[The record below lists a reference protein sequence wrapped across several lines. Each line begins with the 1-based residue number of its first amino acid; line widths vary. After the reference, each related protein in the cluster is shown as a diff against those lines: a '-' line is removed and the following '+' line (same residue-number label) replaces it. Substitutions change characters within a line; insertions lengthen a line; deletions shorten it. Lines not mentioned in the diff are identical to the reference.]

1 MDWNKTKG
9 LFIVVFLILDVF
21 LLYQFLDFRAAKLEI
36 NKDSDSTIEDRLKAE
51 GIKYHVGTQERVSEK
66 TISAK
71 PKEFSKEE
79 LNTLKNQ
86 TFIIDNKR
94 TIRSTL
100 DKPIKIGTG
109 EGKYFEL
116 ESFINKNVY
125 SGDEYE
131 FWRKEDGTITYY
143 QTYKSRLLFN
153 NKNGALI
160 FTLNEN
166 DEVISYM
173 QTHLDD
179 IEEFNENQEIN
190 PPIQAV
196 ESLLNG
202 GYLSSGS
209 EVSKGKLGFYT
220 LIEVSESKVLVL
232 VPTWHFTVNKQEDY
246 FVNGIEGQVLNT
258 EEGNV
263 TE

>member
-1 MDWNKTKG
+1 MDWNKTKS

-21 LLYQFLDFRAAKLEI
+21 LLYQFVDFRAAKLEI
-36 NKDSDSTIEDRLKAE
+36 NKESTIEERLKAE
-51 GIKYHVGTQERVSEK
+51 GITYNAGTQERVSEK

-71 PKEFSKEE
+71 PKEFSVEE
-79 LNTLKNQ
+79 LDILKNQ

-100 DKPIKIGTG
+100 NKPIPIGSG
-109 EGKYFEL
+109 EGKYFGL
-116 ESFINKNVY
+116 ESFINKNVF
-125 SGDEYE
+125 SGDKYK
-131 FWRKEDGTITYY
+131 FWRKEDRTITYY
-143 QTYKSRLLFN
+143 QTYKDRLLFN

-160 FTLNEN
+160 FRLNEN
-166 DEVISYM
+166 EEVISYV
-173 QTHLDD
+173 QTYLDD

-190 PPIQAV
+190 PPIRAV

-202 GYLSSGS
+202 GYLSPGS
-209 EVSKGKLGFYT
+209 EVSKGELGFYT

-246 FVNGIEGQVLNT
+246 FVKGIEGQVLNT

>member
-36 NKDSDSTIEDRLKAE
+36 NKESTIEERLKAE
-51 GIKYHVGTQERVSEK
+51 GIKYDGGTQERVSEK

-71 PKEFSKEE
+71 AKEFNKEE
-79 LNTLKNQ
+79 LAILKDQ

-94 TIRSTL
+94 TIRSNL
-100 DKPIKIGTG
+100 NKPIPIGSG

-125 SGDEYE
+125 SGSEYK
-131 FWRKEDGTITYY
+131 FWRKEDSKITYY
-143 QTYKSRLLFN
+143 QTYKGRLLFN
-153 NKNGALI
+153 NNNGALI
-160 FTLNEN
+160 FTLNEKG
-166 DEVISYM
+166 EVISYV

-179 IEEFNENQEIN
+179 IEEFNENQEII
-190 PPIQAV
+190 PSVQAV
-196 ESLLNG
+196 GSLLNA
-202 GYLSSGS
+202 GYLTEGS
-209 EVSKGKLGFYT
+209 EVSKGELGFYT
-220 LIEVSESKVLVL
+220 LIEVSESNVLVL
-232 VPTWHFTVNKQEDY
+232 VPTWHFTVDKKEDY

-258 EEGNV
+258 EEGNI

>member
-36 NKDSDSTIEDRLKAE
+36 NKESTIEERLKAE
-51 GIKYHVGTQERVSEK
+51 GITYHVGTQERLREK

-79 LNTLKNQ
+79 LNILKDQ
-86 TFIIDNKR
+86 TVVIDNKR

-100 DKPIKIGTG
+100 NKPIPIGTG

-116 ESFINKNVY
+116 ESFIDKNVY
-125 SGDEYE
+125 SGSEYK
-131 FWRKEDGTITYY
+131 FWRKEDGKITYY
-143 QTYKSRLLFN
+143 QTYKGRLLFN
-153 NKNGALI
+153 NKNGALV
-160 FTLNEN
+160 FMMNDKNEVVSYVQTL
-166 DEVISYM
+166 
-173 QTHLDD
+173 LDD

-202 GYLSSGS
+202 GYLSQGS
-209 EVSKGKLGFYT
+209 EVSKGELGFYT

-246 FVNGIEGQVLNT
+246 FVKGIEGQVLNT

>member
-21 LLYQFLDFRAAKLEI
+21 LLYQFLNFRAAKLEI
-36 NKDSDSTIEDRLKAE
+36 NKESTTEERLKAE
-51 GIKYHVGTQERVSEK
+51 GITYHAGTQERVSEK

-71 PKEFSKEE
+71 PKEFDKEE
-79 LNTLKNQ
+79 LNSLKGQTL
-86 TFIIDNKR
+86 IIDNKR
-94 TIRSTL
+94 TIRSKL
-100 DKPIKIGTG
+100 NKPIPIGSG

-116 ESFINKNVY
+116 ENFIDNNVY
-125 SGDEYE
+125 SGSEYK

-143 QTYKSRLLFN
+143 QTYKGRLLFN
-153 NKNGALI
+153 NKNGALVL
-160 FTLNEN
+160 TLNEN
-166 DEVISYM
+166 DEVISYV

-179 IEEFNENQEIN
+179 VEEFNENQEIIS
-190 PPIQAV
+190 PIQAV

-202 GYLSSGS
+202 GYLSQGS
-209 EVSKGKLGFYT
+209 EVSKGELGFYT
-220 LIEVSESKVLVL
+220 LIEVSESNVLVL
-232 VPTWHFTVNKQEDY
+232 VPTWHFTVDNKEDY

>member
-9 LFIVVFLILDVF
+9 LFIVVFLILDIF
-21 LLYQFLDFRAAKLEI
+21 LLYQFLNFRAAKLEI
-36 NKDSDSTIEDRLKAE
+36 NKESTTEERLKAE
-51 GIKYHVGTQERVSEK
+51 GIAYDSTTQERISEK

-71 PKEFSKEE
+71 PKEFDKEE
-79 LNTLKNQ
+79 LNILKGQ
-86 TFIIDNKR
+86 TPIIDNKR
-94 TIRSTL
+94 TIRSKL
-100 DKPIKIGTG
+100 DSPVPVGAG

-116 ESFINKNVY
+116 ESFIDNNVY
-125 SGDEYE
+125 AGNEYK
-131 FWRKEDGTITYY
+131 FWRKENKTITYY
-143 QTYKSRLLFN
+143 QTYKGRLLFN
-153 NKNGALI
+153 NKNGALV

-166 DEVISYM
+166 DEVVSYV

-179 IEEFNENQEIN
+179 VEEFNENQEIIS
-190 PPIQAV
+190 PTQAV

-202 GYLSSGS
+202 GYLSQGS
-209 EVSKGKLGFYT
+209 EVSKGELGFYT
-220 LIEVSESKVLVL
+220 LIEVSESNVLVL
-232 VPTWHFTVNKQEDY
+232 VPTWHFTVDDKEDY